1 MNTRSRW
8 LFAVVVSLVALAAW
22 SAGASAGR
30 VPAAEGAAS
39 MSYTFDPDAMYRM
52 PTHFGPRTGPRRGPN
67 GETFDNVGAPQKKT
81 IAVSFLTNAEQLAA
95 LLPEGFS
102 LNGEPVVTVAA
113 TYITEIPWLAG
124 RGYNILGVSFPAR
137 FEGREDRASGSI
149 LLVLWEN
156 LTDPILTGRDEL
168 GFSKIYADLPE
179 PRVYEGETHV
189 TASWMGFKF
198 LDMSVKELQE
208 VPVADG
214 GSTAADRTDGELSG
228 TLHYKYIPKTGE
240 WGTADVHYAVLS
252 PSGNT
257 NEVPKGAWRGEGTLQ
272 FHRARWEDMPTQ
284 YNIVNALADLEI
296 KEFRGA
302 RISTAVGGKDLS
314 DQRILR

>member
-1 MNTRSRW
+1 MGLGLLGVLCGSRLSSAPPWIARAAWQRRSKVMNTRSRW

-124 RGYNILGVSFPAR
+124 ARLQHPRRQLSRQVRGQGRPRQRQHLAGALGEPNGPDSHWDATSLGSRRSTLTFPSPGCTKERPTLPPA
-137 FEGREDRASGSI
+137 GWASS
-149 LLVLWEN
+149 
-156 LTDPILTGRDEL
+156 
-168 GFSKIYADLPE
+168 S
-179 PRVYEGETHV
+179 
-189 TASWMGFKF
+189 
-198 LDMSVKELQE
+198 
-208 VPVADG
+208 
-214 GSTAADRTDGELSG
+214 ST
-228 TLHYKYIPKTGE
+228 
-240 WGTADVHYAVLS
+240 
-252 PSGNT
+252 
-257 NEVPKGAWRGEGTLQ
+257 
-272 FHRARWEDMPTQ
+272 
-284 YNIVNALADLEI
+284 
-296 KEFRGA
+296 
-302 RISTAVGGKDLS
+302 
-314 DQRILR
+314 